1 MKQTRNLHRQN
12 QKPVQELPVEVGKVD
27 GVHVDDVDAEEA
39 GQGEALEQLATEAP
53 RPDDQ
58 NLRVRHAFQV
68 LKEKKI

>member
-1 MKQTRNLHRQN
+1 MKQNYEVYTAET
-12 QKPVQELPVEVGKVD
+12 KPVQELPVEVGKVD

-68 LKEKKI
+68 LKKKKI